1 MLTRIRCR
9 PLLAAVLSASLFALG
24 SASAATTV
32 PDAPLDAMT
41 ASLRAAPVS
50 FDVHL
55 PSRDPAAL
63 DALLA
68 DIQDPLSPQY
78 HKWLSA
84 AEFQRR
90 FGPAPAQLAQV
101 RAALQVQAA
110 HMTVV
115 QQGPTL
121 QSARMQAAW
130 SGYLPRRWSPI

>member
-9 PLLAAVLSASLFALG
+9 PLLAAVLSASLLAFG

-32 PDAPLDAMT
+32 PDARLDAMT

-50 FDVHL
+50 FEVHL
-55 PSRDPAAL
+55 PSRDQVAL
-63 DALLA
+63 NALLA

-101 RAALQVQAA
+101 RAALQAA
-110 HMTVV
+110 HMTVC
-115 QQGPTL
+115 
-121 QSARMQAAW
+121 AA
-130 SGYLPRRWSPI
+130 GANPACQRECRQRGAVVCRAAGG